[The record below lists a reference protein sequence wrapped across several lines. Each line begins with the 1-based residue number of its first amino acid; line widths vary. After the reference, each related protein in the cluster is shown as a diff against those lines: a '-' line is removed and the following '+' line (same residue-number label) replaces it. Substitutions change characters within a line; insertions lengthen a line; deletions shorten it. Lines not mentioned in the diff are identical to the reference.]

1 MQTLDAGLMAA
12 QHTRP
17 CYHRQMGKHS
27 ASVQT
32 LTTLKF
38 CSLFHV
44 SPRVQC
50 VQCVQVHCRR
60 NGSHHKLG
68 SASIINFP
76 RVPASTST
84 TSNYYT
90 RGSAQL
96 CCPLSSVNNRM
107 LLLDKILRSRARL
120 RRSDTYHCVNCW
132 LLEFL
137 HYLAVGICWY
147 LRCHLGEN

>member
-1 MQTLDAGLMAA
+1 MQTLDAGLMTALSPA
-12 QHTRP
+12 D
-17 CYHRQMGKHS
+17 G
-27 ASVQT
+27 QT
-32 LTTLKF
+32 LSF
-38 CSLFHV
+38 CPNINNIGVLFIVPCFPAV
-44 SPRVQC
+44 SS
-50 VQCVQVHCRR
+50 VQVHCRR